1 MENIKVID
9 KIKVIEKKKAG
20 RPRKYENGL
29 AKDYNNQSNYNSD
42 YYQKNKEKQRLKY
55 LEKNEK
61 ITCECGR
68 TINNSKLPSHLLT
81 NLHKRF
87 LEKKK
92 RIDLI

>member
-1 MENIKVID
+1 MEIIN
-9 KIKVIEKKKAG
+9 EKKKVG
-20 RPRKYENGL
+20 RPRKFTNCL
-29 AKDYNNQSNYNSD
+29 ARDYNKLSNYNAV

-68 TINNSKLPSHLLT
+68 TINKSKLASHLLT

-87 LEKKK
+87 LDMKNAINEFFYYF
-92 RIDLI
+92 

>member
-1 MENIKVID
+1 MEIIN
-9 KIKVIEKKKAG
+9 EKKKVG
-20 RPRKYENGL
+20 RPRKFTNGL
-29 AKDYNNQSNYNSD
+29 ARDYNNQSNYNAD

-68 TINNSKLPSHLLT
+68 TINKSKLTSHLLT

-87 LEKKK
+87 LDKKNA
-92 RIDLI
+92 ICIECN